1 MRFRYKR
8 NLSLFNQ
15 QKMSDTN
22 KLALIR
28 EMLDNAEK
36 QIRSARRLVSE
47 LAGDGADLDLD
58 FVQSRA
64 RSLAAP
70 QISDDS
76 RVIEGAFDGQN
87 MIDTTGRSYP
97 VPANYASKSKLVVG
111 DHMKLTITEDGKFIY
126 KQIGPVERDSVIG
139 PLTYENGQYK
149 VLANGKSYKILLASV
164 TFFRADVGDEV
175 TILIPS
181 GIESEW
187 GALDAVLPKTEV

>member
-1 MRFRYKR
+1 
-8 NLSLFNQ
+8 
-15 QKMSDTN
+15 MSDTN

-36 QIRSARRLVSE
+36 QIRSARRLVSD
-47 LAGDGADLDLD
+47 LAGDVADGDID
-58 FVQSRA
+58 FVQTRA

-70 QISDDS
+70 EISENS
-76 RVIEGAFDGQN
+76 RIIEGVFDGQN
-87 MIDTTGRSYP
+87 MVDATERSYP

-111 DHMKLTITEDGKFIY
+111 DQMKLTITEDGKFIY
-126 KQIGPVERDSVIG
+126 KQIGPVDRNSVVG

-175 TILIPS
+175 TILVPS
-181 GIESEW
+181 EGDAEW
-187 GALDAVLPKTEV
+187 GALDAVIPKGEA

>member
-1 MRFRYKR
+1 
-8 NLSLFNQ
+8 
-15 QKMSDTN
+15 MSDTN

-47 LAGDGADLDLD
+47 LAGDVADSDVD

-70 QISDDS
+70 QISEDS
-76 RVIEGAFDGQN
+76 RVIEGVFDGQN
-87 MIDTTGRSYP
+87 MLDTTGRSYP

-111 DHMKLTITEDGKFIY
+111 DQMKLTITEDGKFIY
-126 KQIGPVERDSVIG
+126 KQIGPVERSTVVG

-164 TFFRADVGDEV
+164 TFFRAEVGDEV
-175 TILIPS
+175 TILIPADS
-181 GIESEW
+181 DAEW
-187 GALDAVLPKTEV
+187 GALDAVLPKSEV